1 MGFSQ
6 AISLPNLA
14 WSWNFYILVKQEV
27 GQTIAS
33 CRLSPGA

>member
-1 MGFSQ
+1 MGFWQ
-6 AISLPNLA
+6 AIQPAHLA